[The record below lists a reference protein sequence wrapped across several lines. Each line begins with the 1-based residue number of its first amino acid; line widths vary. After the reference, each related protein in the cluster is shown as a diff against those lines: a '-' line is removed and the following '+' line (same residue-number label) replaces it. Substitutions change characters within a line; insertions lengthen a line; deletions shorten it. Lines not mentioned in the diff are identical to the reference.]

1 MLAVIN
7 YYEHCNLVDL
17 EEVPS
22 VVHAKTALLL
32 AGYQPLDSHPYAWRK
47 SDAETA
53 LIVPVSS
60 EYI

>member
-17 EEVPS
+17 EEVSS
-22 VVHAKTALLL
+22 VAKAKTILLL
-32 AGYQPLDSHPYAWRK
+32 AGYMPVDKHPYAWRQ
-47 SDAETA
+47 SDVKTA

-60 EYI
+60 EFV